1 MLDNN
6 DEVIMMALQAFQNVL
21 SIDLSPKD
29 VEVGVV
35 AIGGTYTVL
44 SEEAVDNYLTAV
56 NERD

>member
-1 MLDNN
+1 
-6 DEVIMMALQAFQNVL
+6 MMALQAFQNVL